1 MILLSRWLKRYT
13 HHQFEQNNTRNQKQ
27 LESVYC
33 TEEKAFRDIITVRKI
48 NREMMF
54 IFPHGKES
62 IIGEEGRPSSCP
74 SLPLTLRWLISVSR
88 AEVTNKWQLQKI
100 FCFQKRILSF
110 YLFQTNDTSWSKSPC
125 LAGLAHWWEHLS
137 FFWHYHNNM
146 ISLWTTDWW
155 NLSDLTLTN
164 EDSRF
169 AGDADVGVLM
179 LTLMALMMS
188 LIRDVKRLFFF
199 LKTIREADT

>member
-1 MILLSRWLKRYT
+1 MVLLSRWLKRYT
-13 HHQFEQNNTRNQKQ
+13 HHQFEQNNTRNRKQ

-74 SLPLTLRWLISVSR
+74 SLSLTLRWLISVSR

-125 LAGLAHWWEHLS
+125 LAGFAHWWKHPL
-137 FFWHYHNNM
+137 FFSIIITW
-146 ISLWTTDWW
+146 SLWTTNWW
-155 NLSDLTLTN
+155 NLRDLALAN
-164 EDSRF
+164 KIRIL
-169 AGDADVGVLM
+169 ALQLM
-179 LTLMALMMS
+179 LMLVFWCWRCWPWCCHWLEMWNACS
-188 LIRDVKRLFFF
+188 FFSKR
-199 LKTIREADT
+199 